1 MTCLFQIHNYSKHI
15 LWNWILRIIFTLFTL
30 RLSLENNDVINV
42 RIVFQTEDLNRVLEN
57 IVIFCFKIKKT

>member
-42 RIVFQTEDLNRVLEN
+42 RIVFQTEDLNRVLKN
-57 IVIFCFKIKKT
+57 LVIFCFKIKKT